1 MTGTKLLML
10 AAGHCMSGGQRTNN
24 EAEYEALVAAA
35 VACRA
40 RGAKRLKVYSDSELM
55 VKQLYG
61 SYKVKSPKLL
71 EPYRQACSLLRSFEK
86 GFEVIHVKR
95 HLNTESDFLCNLVL
109 DEAARRG
116 DREHHYQLWVE
127 NVHPSEVTEYQ
138 ANFKGFILDRME
150 RGGSKR
156 ARVEEA
162 SAAVA
167 TDADA
172 DADTMRKKSRNDTA
186 DAGADAAAAQRAV
199 DKPPN
204 RQDLTANYTGM
215 ASVIPFN
222 YEASCDAIGESEYQW
237 CRSIFL
243 DSVRQWDDDARA
255 TSPWEQ
261 LPKVLW
267 LEFARRGSDSDRGRA
282 LVGCL
287 SNDRCIKTHADEMR
301 RAITSGHGR
310 FRELKISFED
320 NDKKPYWSDVPMHI
334 SLSDCRSTDASAVSD
349 AQHGTGGSL
358 EIVRV
363 PRLIDRI
370 DAAPHRGDS
379 IIYKNTRWMLSLSSR
394 GANVSSV

>member
-1 MTGTKLLML
+1 MMAG
-10 AAGHCMSGGQRTNN
+10 GHCMSGGPRTNN
-24 EAEYEALVAAA
+24 EAEYEALITAAR
-35 VACRA
+35 ACRM

-55 VKQLYG
+55 VKQIYG

-71 EPYRQACSLLRSFEK
+71 EPYREACSLLRSFEK
-86 GFEVIHVKR
+86 GFELIHVKR

-116 DREHHYQLWVE
+116 DREHPQLWVE
-127 NVHPSEVTEYQ
+127 NVLPRELTEYR

-150 RGGSKR
+150 RRGSKR

-162 SAAVA
+162 SAAAA
-167 TDADA
+167 TDAD
-172 DADTMRKKSRNDTA
+172 RNDTG

-199 DKPPN
+199 DTPPN
-204 RQDLTANYTGM
+204 RQDFTANYTGM
-215 ASVIPFN
+215 ASVIPFS

-255 TSPWEQ
+255 TSSWEQ

-267 LEFARRGSDSDRGRA
+267 LEFARRRSDSDRGRA

-394 GANVSSV
+394 GADVSSV